1 MHILLQHVRACTC
14 ACHAVLMCGL
24 CVQVAEQ
31 LPRVQLTGCEAI
43 FVHAEW
49 DIDPTTEQAALHTLP
64 SLLAP
69 LLPSTATLSLSWPT
83 ASRRLAATLR
93 ELAAAG
99 WGTLAL
105 SPNGRKALAAA
116 SQISLPPL
124 HTVQLHRLTNKLAK
138 QLRQCAQPGSS
149 GVLKVDRFELQSALP
164 QGAAP
169 PWRTLRLISDIGE
182 GLGVEELLA
191 QARLARGVLAWEL
204 DELRVVRTDIT
215 HTRTHAHTHMR
226 NVCYPLCLGD

>member
-49 DIDPTTEQAALHTLP
+49 DINPTTEQAALHTLP

-83 ASRRLAATLR
+83 ASRRLKLNPERASSGRLGHTGAEPKWPQSPCRSQSNQPT
-93 ELAAAG
+93 AAAH
-99 WGTLAL
+99 
-105 SPNGRKALAAA
+105 RAAA
-116 SQISLPPL
+116 Q
-124 HTVQLHRLTNKLAK
+124 AYK
-138 QLRQCAQPGSS
+138 QAGQT
-149 GVLKVDRFELQSALP
+149 
-164 QGAAP
+164 AAP
-169 PWRTLRLISDIGE
+169 VRTA
-182 GLGVEELLA
+182 GVEWGA
-191 QARLARGVLAWEL
+191 QGRQV
-204 DELRVVRTDIT
+204 
-215 HTRTHAHTHMR
+215 
-226 NVCYPLCLGD
+226 